1 MNPSIE
7 DSSEAVGRVN
17 AKVVYVLPNNGN
29 VIWAAQQAA
38 ELCEDTK
45 VLVIPTKNVAM
56 GIAAAV
62 AFQPEQSPED
72 NAAHMDEAA
81 QRVRTG
87 TVTYAVR
94 DTDLD
99 DLHIKQG
106 DIIGLYNG
114 QIHTVGSSVHDVTR
128 DLMQAIV
135 TDDDELIT
143 VYYGKDTAEADAQ
156 ALTDELAGI
165 YDDCDVEM
173 QMGGQP
179 LYYYLVSVE

>member
-1 MNPSIE
+1 M
-7 DSSEAVGRVN
+7 
-17 AKVVYVLPNNGN
+17 
-29 VIWAAQQAA
+29 
-38 ELCEDTK
+38 
-45 VLVIPTKNVAM
+45 
-56 GIAAAV
+56 
-62 AFQPEQSPED
+62 
-72 NAAHMDEAA
+72 
-81 QRVRTG
+81 
-87 TVTYAVR
+87 
-94 DTDLD
+94 
-99 DLHIKQG
+99 
-106 DIIGLYNG
+106 
-114 QIHTVGSSVHDVTR
+114 TR